1 VIFLNG
7 SCKFGSPIKDRH
19 MSKNGPYKNSINNIR
34 MEEFHVNWEKHALY
48 QRVRDLTAKY

>member
-1 VIFLNG
+1 
-7 SCKFGSPIKDRH
+7 
-19 MSKNGPYKNSINNIR
+19 MSKNGPYVNGIDNTR